1 MPEAQVVLASGSP
14 RRAELLRSAGIPF
27 RVIPPLTPEPRYQGG
42 LPASYALGVAAL
54 KAREVAGELESGIVI
69 GADTVVLWRGH
80 VLGKPADRAEA
91 RSMLERLSGDRHEVL
106 TAVAVVNAATGRSA
120 ARSDATALTLR
131 PLGDVEIE
139 EYLDSGES
147 MDKAGAYALQGGA
160 AAWVTRI
167 EGDRETVIGLPTR
180 VVRALIERV

>member
-1 MPEAQVVLASGSP
+1 
-14 RRAELLRSAGIPF
+14 
-27 RVIPPLTPEPRYQGG
+27 
-42 LPASYALGVAAL
+42 VAVL
-54 KAREVAGELESGIVI
+54 KAREVANELDSGIVV

-91 RSMLERLSGDRHEVL
+91 RSMLERLAGDRHQVL

-120 ARSDATALTLR
+120 SRSDATALTLR
-131 PLGDVEIE
+131 PLREIEIE
-139 EYLDSGES
+139 EYLDTGES

-167 EGDRETVIGLPTR
+167 EGDPETVIGLPTR
-180 VVRALIERV
+180 VVRELIQRV